1 WIRLLNLT
9 GGYLNYHNT
18 YSTAQI
24 ATATPYTH
32 GDYVGSHFTQIAH
45 SDLVVL
51 FGLNLSETRM
61 SGGGQV
67 EELRRALETSKAR
80 VIIIDPRY
88 TDSVI
93 TEHAEWLPIRPTTDA
108 ALVAGIAHTLI
119 TEQLLDEAL
128 VNRYC
133 VGYDRSTLPDTAA
146 PNASYKDYVLGTGDD
161 GIAKTPEWAADITGI
176 PATRIRQ
183 LAREIASARACYIC
197 QGWGP
202 QRHANGEQTVRAIQT
217 LPALTG
223 HFGRPG
229 TNNGNWPYGTPYGV
243 PLLPVGKNPITTS
256 IPCYLWTDAIQ
267 HPEKMTATT
276 MGVKGADRLKTGIKL
291 FFNQAGNTLLNQHG
305 ETNRTR
311 QILADESLCE
321 TIIVIE
327 NHMTPS
333 AMYADLLLPETSYLE
348 AEDLVDSSYAAG
360 SHNYMIAIQKTVK
373 PMWEV
378 RSTYDI
384 CADIAGHLGLREQYT
399 EGRTQAQWAE
409 MHYQQIREKRPYLPE
424 WSVAKEMGVIDQ
436 RIATEQQSLAFAD
449 FRADAEANPLST
461 PSGKIEIY
469 SQALADLAQAW
480 TLPEGERIPALPEFC
495 PAKESHL
502 NKALTAKYPLQLSG
516 FHTKGHTHSTYS
528 NVLMLHEA
536 VPDEVWI
543 NPIDASAR
551 QLKSGDRVHVF
562 NDRGVVELPCKV
574 TQRILPGVAAMPQGA
589 WTQLDGNGVDVG
601 GCINTLTSH
610 HPSPLAKGNPQH
622 TNLVEIKRA

>member
-1 WIRLLNLT
+1 
-9 GGYLNYHNT
+9 
-18 YSTAQI
+18 
-24 ATATPYTH
+24 
-32 GDYVGSHFTQIAH
+32 
-45 SDLVVL
+45 
-51 FGLNLSETRM
+51 M
-61 SGGGQV
+61 
-67 EELRRALETSKAR
+67 
-80 VIIIDPRY
+80 
-88 TDSVI
+88 
-93 TEHAEWLPIRPTTDA
+93 
-108 ALVAGIAHTLI
+108 
-119 TEQLLDEAL
+119 
-128 VNRYC
+128 
-133 VGYDRSTLPDTAA
+133 
-146 PNASYKDYVLGTGDD
+146 
-161 GIAKTPEWAADITGI
+161 
-176 PATRIRQ
+176 
-183 LAREIASARACYIC
+183 
-197 QGWGP
+197 
-202 QRHANGEQTVRAIQT
+202 RAIQT

-243 PLLPVGKNPITTS
+243 PLLPVGKNPIKTS

-469 SQALADLAQAW
+469 SQALADLAQTW

-574 TQRILPGVAAMPQGA
+574 TQRILPGVAAMPQGV